1 MCACTPSLFY
11 DWIILIILTYHV
23 FVYLVI
29 SWWTFYFLLFG
40 YYKYWCSEYNVQ
52 IFLSMYVFIFL
63 GCLLCSGIS
72 KLYGKSILLCV
83 CVYKSI
89 LNLLRFSRMTV
100 PFYILTRY
108 MKIPILCQ
116 PLLLSILIIVILVGV
131 ELCHCTLIA
140 FFNNEY
146 IVRKFWQRCRRMC
159 ACV

>member
-1 MCACTPSLFY
+1 MYSIPFSWLNN
-11 DWIILIILTYHV
+11 IILTYHF
-23 FVYLVI
+23 FVYQSSVDGHF
-29 SWWTFYFLLFG
+29 TFYFLATINIG
-40 YYKYWCSEYNVQ
+40 AVNIMYK
-52 IFLSMYVFIFL
+52 FLYGCMFSFFL
-63 GCLLCSGIS
+63 GVYFVVEFLNYMVS
-72 KLYGKSILLCV
+72 LYFYV

-116 PLLLSILIIVILVGV
+116 PLLLCLDYSHPSGCEVVSLYID
-131 ELCHCTLIA
+131 
-140 FFNNEY
+140 FFNHEY